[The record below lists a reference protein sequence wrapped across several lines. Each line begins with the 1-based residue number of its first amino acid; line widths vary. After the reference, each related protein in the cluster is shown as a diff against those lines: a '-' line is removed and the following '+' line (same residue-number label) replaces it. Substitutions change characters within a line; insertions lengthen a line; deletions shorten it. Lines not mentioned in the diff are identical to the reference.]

1 MTANIITLIRI
12 FLTFLI
18 ITRFGKNIVID
29 SVALAIIALIFILDA
44 VDGYVARRTHTTSV
58 FGAVFDIAAD
68 RIIENV
74 FWIYFAVND
83 IIHIWMPIAVLTRG
97 FTTDAIRSIAIS
109 NDNTPFEMMTRTWT
123 RAITSSRIS
132 RFLSGASKMCAFC
145 AMALCLMLQSHEL
158 FPEYLENIQT
168 VTHILAITAVAIC
181 LFRGVPVII
190 DGITHIQTARTH
202 NAPTAKHHS
211 SMKET

>member
-18 ITRFGKNIVID
+18 ITLFGRNIAID
-29 SVALAIIALIFILDA
+29 TVVLVTIALIFILDA
-44 VDGYVARRTHTTSV
+44 VDGYVARRSRTTSV

-83 IIHIWMPIAVLTRG
+83 IIHLWMPIAVLTRG
-97 FTTDAIRSIAIS
+97 FTTDAVRSFALS
-109 NDNTPFEMMTRTWT
+109 ENKTPFEMMNRKWT
-123 RAITSSRIS
+123 RALTSSRVS

-145 AMALCLMLQSHEL
+145 AMALCLMLQSHEI
-158 FPEYLENIQT
+158 FPEFLERIQT
-168 VTHILAITAVAIC
+168 GTHILAITAVVIC
-181 LFRGVPVII
+181 LLRGVPVLM
-190 DGITHIQTARTH
+190 DGITHIQPAL
-202 NAPTAKHHS
+202 KHHIS
-211 SMKET
+211 S